1 MLRHQ
6 SPHRHKLARWV
17 LAAWLCVLLVS
28 VAAPFARAQAPILWE
43 PLCSASGTT
52 HWVPS
57 PVSDEDAAP
66 LAHGL
71 DCALCLPMLA
81 PPPSAQL
88 HRDIAPLHTVSLPS
102 AQQLEPV
109 FVSTLPPVRAP
120 PL

>member
-1 MLRHQ
+1 MLWYRSQ
-6 SPHRHKLARWV
+6 HRHKSARWV

-28 VAAPFARAQAPILWE
+28 VAVPFARAQAPTLWE

-57 PVSDEDAAP
+57 PVSEGDAAP

-81 PPPSAQL
+81 PPPSAKW

-102 AQQLEPV
+102 AQQLELV